1 MTIFP
6 LSSHLDDFFSSL
18 LGINAYLQIACFQHA
33 NRIYHILQQHD
44 FHSRFV
50 SVEIFPNYLNHEKQ
64 KTNKQKILKQDK
76 KKVEKRKWE

>member
-1 MTIFP
+1 MIF
-6 LSSHLDDFFSSL
+6 FISL
-18 LGINAYLQIACFQHA
+18 LDINAYLQIACFQHA

-44 FHSRFV
+44 FHSEFI

-64 KTNKQKILKQDK
+64 KNKQKILKQDK